1 VYYYDFTSLYPSVCA
16 DNDLPIGNPV
26 RVEGWNL
33 DLENFYG
40 FVCCLVWSNEDTL
53 PLHGHKHDG
62 KLIFAHHRGTEM
74 MLFSEELKYGLS
86 LGYRYKPLYGYEF
99 QRAPLLRDVM
109 KDGFKFKAD
118 YKK

>member
-1 VYYYDFTSLYPSVCA
+1 M
-16 DNDLPIGNPV
+16 